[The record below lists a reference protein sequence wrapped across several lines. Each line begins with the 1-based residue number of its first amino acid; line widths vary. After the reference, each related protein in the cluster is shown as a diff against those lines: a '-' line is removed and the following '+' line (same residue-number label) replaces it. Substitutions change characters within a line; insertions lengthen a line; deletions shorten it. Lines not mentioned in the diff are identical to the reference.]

1 MAAMHSVAILA
12 LDDVVPFDM
21 AAPMQVFDWTR
32 LPDGRHPYR
41 VRLCAESAEVRA
53 DGGFGLRVE
62 RGLRALADAD
72 TIIVPGRSPHAGP
85 PSARAL
91 EALRQAARAGTRIA
105 SVCVGAFVLAEAGL
119 LDGLRATT
127 HWVAADDLA
136 RRYPRIEVQPDV
148 LYVDNGQILTS
159 AGAAAALD
167 MCLHMIRRDLG
178 SAVAANTARMSVMPL
193 EREGGQAQFIVH
205 RHPPVPR
212 GSALEALLEWIEDNL
227 AGEITL
233 GAMAARAG
241 MSERTFSRRF
251 REQTGTTPLQWLL
264 RARVRRAQYLLENS
278 DHCVERIARQA
289 GFGSPTAF
297 RERFRKVV
305 GTTPHAYR
313 TAFHG
318 KATASAAPSQAAEA
332 APGPRPGARGVT
344 RPATGRSPL
353 PGPRSRSAPC

>member
-1 MAAMHSVAILA
+1 MHSVAVLV
-12 LDDVVPFDM
+12 LDGVVPFDM
-21 AAPMQVFDWTR
+21 AAPLQVFDWTR
-32 LPDGRHPYR
+32 LPDGRRPYR
-41 VRLCAESAEVRA
+41 VRLCAERPEVAA
-53 DGGFGLRVE
+53 DGGFTLRVD
-62 RGLRALADAD
+62 RGLEALADAD
-72 TIIVPGRSPHAGP
+72 TVIVPGRTEDAPLSPAVV
-85 PSARAL
+85 A
-91 EALRQAARAGTRIA
+91 ALRRAAEADTRIA

-127 HWVAADDLA
+127 HWVAAGRLA
-136 RRYPRIEVQPDV
+136 RDHPLIDVEPDV

-178 SAVAANTARMSVMPL
+178 SAVAANAARMSVMPL

-205 RHPPVPR
+205 DHPPVPR
-212 GSALEALLEWIEDNL
+212 GSALEPLLEWIEDNL
-227 AGEITL
+227 AHEVTL
-233 GAMAARAG
+233 GALAARAG

-278 DHCVERIARQA
+278 DHTIERIAQQA

-313 TAFHG
+313 SSFNGRSAAG
-318 KATASAAPSQAAEA
+318 ASAP
-332 APGPRPGARGVT
+332 
-344 RPATGRSPL
+344 
-353 PGPRSRSAPC
+353 

>member
-1 MAAMHSVAILA
+1 
-12 LDDVVPFDM
+12 P
-21 AAPMQVFDWTR
+21 
-32 LPDGRHPYR
+32 
-41 VRLCAESAEVRA
+41 
-53 DGGFGLRVE
+53 
-62 RGLRALADAD
+62 
-72 TIIVPGRSPHAGP
+72 P
-85 PSARAL
+85 PSPAVLA
-91 EALRQAARAGTRIA
+91 ALRQAAAAGARIA
-105 SVCVGAFVLAEAGL
+105 SVCVGVFVLAEAGL

-127 HWVAADDLA
+127 HWVAADRLA
-136 RRYPRIEVQPDV
+136 RAYPLVDVEPDV
-148 LYVDNGQILTS
+148 LYVDNGRILTS

-178 SAVAANTARMSVMPL
+178 SAVAANAARMSVMPL

-205 RHPPVPR
+205 EHPPVPR
-212 GSALEALLEWIEDNL
+212 GSHLEPLLEWIEDNL
-227 AGEITL
+227 AHEVTL

-278 DHCVERIARQA
+278 DHTVERIGRQA

-313 TAFHG
+313 SSFTG
-318 KATASAAPSQAAEA
+318 
-332 APGPRPGARGVT
+332 R
-344 RPATGRSPL
+344 RPAPADGS
-353 PGPRSRSAPC
+353 

>member
-1 MAAMHSVAILA
+1 MHTVAILV

-32 LPDGRHPYR
+32 LPDGRRPYR
-41 VRLCAESAEVRA
+41 VRMCAETPEVRA
-53 DGGFGLRVE
+53 DCGFGLRVD
-62 RGLRALADAD
+62 RRLDALADAD
-72 TIIVPGRSPHAGP
+72 TVIVPGCAEGAPP
-85 PSARAL
+85 PSERVVA
-91 EALRQAARAGTRIA
+91 ALREAAGAGTRIA

-127 HWVAADDLA
+127 HWVAADALA
-136 RRYPRIEVQPDV
+136 RRFPRIEVQPDV

-167 MCLHMIRRDLG
+167 MCLHMIRRDFG
-178 SAVAANTARMSVMPL
+178 SAVAADAARMSVMPL

-205 RHPPVPR
+205 EHPPVPR
-212 GSALEALLEWIEDNL
+212 GSTLEPLLDWIEDNL

-233 GAMAARAG
+233 AAMAARSG

-251 REQTGTTPLQWLL
+251 REQTGTTPVQWLL

-278 DHCVERIARQA
+278 DHSVERIAQQA

-297 RERFRKVV
+297 RERFRRVV
-305 GTTPHAYR
+305 GTAPYAYR
-313 TAFHG
+313 AAFRG
-318 KATASAAPSQAAEA
+318 KAA
-332 APGPRPGARGVT
+332 G
-344 RPATGRSPL
+344 TGR
-353 PGPRSRSAPC
+353 

>member
-1 MAAMHSVAILA
+1 MHSVAILV
-12 LDDVVPFDM
+12 LDHVVPFDM

-41 VRLCAESAEVRA
+41 VRLCAESPEVVA
-53 DGGFGLRVE
+53 DGGFVLRVD
-62 RGLRALADAD
+62 RGLDTLEDAD
-72 TIIVPGRSPHAGP
+72 TIIVPGCSDEAGP
-85 PSARAL
+85 PSARVVA
-91 EALRQAARAGTRIA
+91 ALRQAAEAGTRIA

-127 HWVAADDLA
+127 HWVAADMLA
-136 RRYPRIEVQPDV
+136 RRFPRVEVQPDV

-159 AGAAAALD
+159 AGAAAGLD
-167 MCLHMIRRDLG
+167 MCLHMIRRDFG
-178 SAVAANTARMSVMPL
+178 SAVAADAARMSVMPL

-205 RHPPVPR
+205 EHPPVPR
-212 GSALEALLEWIEDNL
+212 GSALEPVLEWIEDNL
-227 AGEITL
+227 AREITL
-233 GAMAARAG
+233 GAMAARSG

-278 DHCVERIARQA
+278 DHPIERIAQQA

-297 RERFRKVV
+297 RERFRRVV

-318 KATASAAPSQAAEA
+318 KKAVPSASA
-332 APGPRPGARGVT
+332 
-344 RPATGRSPL
+344 
-353 PGPRSRSAPC
+353 